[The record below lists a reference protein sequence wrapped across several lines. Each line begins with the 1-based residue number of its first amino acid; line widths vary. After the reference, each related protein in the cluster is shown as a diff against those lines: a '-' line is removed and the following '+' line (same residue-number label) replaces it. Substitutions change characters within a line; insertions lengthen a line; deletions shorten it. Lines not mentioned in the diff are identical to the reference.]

1 MLDPHQVGPIID
13 FLHAQRFE
21 RGPARVEGGTVVAGV
36 VPQPHLSMKGRT
48 VESLLRQMQ
57 AWHRMLARETKAG
70 AGAGTP
76 IKWRPSGIDGYERVE
91 GTPGN
96 QRLFRVV
103 ELLDA
108 RELAYEG
115 RAMRHC
121 VASYAHS
128 CAGGRCA
135 IFSLREE
142 FGAGAQTMRRL
153 TVEVSV
159 AHRRIVQARGRL
171 NAPPGGVEERIL
183 RAWATT
189 ARLVI
194 ATGRM

>member
-1 MLDPHQVGPIID
+1 M
-13 FLHAQRFE
+13 
-21 RGPARVEGGTVVAGV
+21 AGEI
-36 VPQPHLSMKGRT
+36 PQPNLSMKGRT

-57 AWHRMLARETKAG
+57 AWHRLLAREARAG
-70 AGAGTP
+70 ARIAAAPT
-76 IKWRPSGIDGYERVE
+76 KWRPSGIDGYERVE

-96 QRLFRVV
+96 KRCFRVV

-108 RELAYEG
+108 NELAYEG

-121 VASYAHS
+121 VASYAYS

-142 FGAGAQTMRRL
+142 VGGAAKSVRRL

-159 AHRRIVQARGRL
+159 PTRRIVQARGPL

-189 ARLVI
+189 ARLMLG
-194 ATGRM
+194 AGRL